1 MLSAF
6 PAMARLSV
14 ETSMPHC
21 ADSACARSA
30 CATVANSRSGVR
42 ICCFKKACSRMPPI
56 LPAPKTATRRLER
69 FVEISGILVHQDT
82 RCGSPPALRID
93 SPHRKGWPELTS
105 ATALKFAKLLFFE
118 PCIRAR
124 SETKYASL
132 LGFTGCRVLPSAG
145 GLGMKQ
151 NFAAM
156 ILGGTGQVGGAA
168 VAELLAIP
176 ECREVVMVTRK
187 PIAARPRVRNVVL
200 DTGAADF
207 AERTAALARE
217 VLCQAP
223 VSAVSCVGVGSG
235 SARWSE
241 EELQRL
247 ELGVVGA
254 FARGCHDA
262 GIAQF
267 CLLSAVGS
275 TARSRF
281 RYARVMGMKEDT
293 VRKAGFARL
302 AIFRPGIIVGN
313 AHTPAW
319 VGWLGSLVPGSF
331 GNIDQQ
337 ILGRSIAAEIALHSP
352 EAGEIVRENAAM
364 KKLAAQ
370 FNCVTL

>member
-1 MLSAF
+1 MN
-6 PAMARLSV
+6 
-14 ETSMPHC
+14 E
-21 ADSACARSA
+21 
-30 CATVANSRSGVR
+30 
-42 ICCFKKACSRMPPI
+42 
-56 LPAPKTATRRLER
+56 
-69 FVEISGILVHQDT
+69 
-82 RCGSPPALRID
+82 
-93 SPHRKGWPELTS
+93 
-105 ATALKFAKLLFFE
+105 
-118 PCIRAR
+118 
-124 SETKYASL
+124 
-132 LGFTGCRVLPSAG
+132 
-145 GLGMKQ
+145 
-151 NFAAM
+151 NFAAI

-187 PIAARPRVRNVVL
+187 AVAARARVRNVVL

-207 AERTAALARE
+207 AARSASLARE
-217 VLCQAP
+217 VLSQGPA
-223 VSAVSCVGVGSG
+223 SAVSCVGVGAG

-247 ELGVVGA
+247 EVGVVGA

-275 TARSRF
+275 TARSRI

-293 VRKAGFARL
+293 VRSIGFARL

-319 VGWLGSLVPGSF
+319 AGWLGKLVPGPY

-337 ILGRSIAAEIALHSP
+337 ILGRSIAAEIALHNRD
-352 EAGEIVRENAAM
+352 AGEVIRENAAM
-364 KKLAAQ
+364 KKIAAQ
-370 FNCVTL
+370 LPRVAA